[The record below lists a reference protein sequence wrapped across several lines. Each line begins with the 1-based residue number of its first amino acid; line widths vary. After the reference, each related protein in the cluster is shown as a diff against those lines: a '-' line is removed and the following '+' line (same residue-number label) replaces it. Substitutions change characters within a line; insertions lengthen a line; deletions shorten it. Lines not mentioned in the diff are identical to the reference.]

1 MDIADFLSYLESH
14 PSTRS
19 LGSTLNE
26 IVVATCSRFRPPGA
40 GPQEGLLTP

>member
-26 IVVATCSRFRPPGA
+26 IVDEQRALASARRVRGRRKAS
-40 GPQEGLLTP
+40 